1 MKIKRIAAAFFGIL
15 LVLGL
20 LFFWEYMGDGDP
32 LSAWIGQKR
41 AVAYA
46 ERRYPGQTFTVLPDA
61 APCGRI
67 WQTNIWVQSDTS
79 PDTCFGVTTRWWFFT
94 ESWEAAPP
102 ERMVEG
108 RQNTKG
114 RLEWEAGEYIAA
126 LLKEQLPDLPFSW
139 ANFWGADSVY
149 VTLCVQ
155 PDGSTDTAPYLP
167 YLPLDVPFAP
177 ELLQNVPA
185 LVELWISWPANPTQQ
200 DAEAALS
207 EVKAVLEANGLPVA
221 YYTLELKPDSAD
233 FEEVADHTIRLENIP
248 ASAIS

>member
-1 MKIKRIAAAFFGIL
+1 MRIKRIAAAFFGVL

-20 LFFWEYMGDGDP
+20 IFFWEYMGDGDP
-32 LSAWIGQKR
+32 LSVWIGQKR

-46 ERRYPGQTFTVLPDA
+46 ERRYPGQTFTVLPDI

-79 PDTCFGVTTRWWFFT
+79 PDTCFGVTTRWWLFT
-94 ESWEAAPP
+94 EGWEMATP
-102 ERMVEG
+102 ESMVEG

-114 RLEWEAGEYIAA
+114 RLEREAGEYIAA
-126 LLKEQLPDLPFSW
+126 LLKEQLPDLSFSW
-139 ANFWGADSVY
+139 ANFRGADSVY

-155 PDGSTDTAPYLP
+155 PDGSTDTTPYLP

-177 ELLQNVPA
+177 GLLQNVPG

-200 DAEAALS
+200 DAEAVLR
-207 EVKAVLEANGLPVA
+207 EVKSVLEENGLPVA
-221 YYTLELKPDSAD
+221 YYTLELKPGSAE
-233 FEEVADHTIRLENIP
+233 FEEAVDHIIRLESVP